1 MRTFALP
8 PTKGAYADYRMSTS
22 HTPGP
27 KSTAPR
33 NPGATDSRLAANGR
47 QADGRHLD
55 GHANGCPEATALPK
69 IVTEV
74 PGTRSRALFEAEQ
87 QHIAP
92 GRQRISQLAGVAFD
106 HGAGATLTDV
116 DGNVYL
122 DFFAGVAVASLGHGH
137 PALAQ
142 ALARQSSR
150 LIVGTFATPERAEAF
165 RMLSEEAP
173 AGLSR
178 AHLYSGGAEAV
189 EAALRLAR
197 SATKRHE
204 VLGFWGGFHGKTA
217 GVMGLI
223 GDESKQG
230 YGPLA
235 AGQYLVPYADCYR
248 CPFKME
254 YPGCGMYCVDFAR
267 QQLKRSSAGALAAV
281 VAEPMQGTAGNVI
294 PPDDYMPAL
303 KELAREHGALLIAD
317 EMITGFGRT
326 GKMWGVEHSGV
337 SPDIMTVGKGMGSGF
352 PVSGVLL
359 GEELGRSEPFSKPS
373 ASSSSYGGN
382 PLAAVAV
389 AQTLRTIRDERLIE
403 NSATVGA
410 FLLERLA
417 RLKEKYEFV
426 GDVRGKGLMIG
437 IDLVRDRG
445 SKQALGRSVTETI
458 FKEALRRGLL
468 VMGYFARMR
477 INPPLVITREQA
489 EAGAEIL
496 DEVFAH
502 VRDHID
508 WRSAP

>member
-1 MRTFALP
+1 MSRTAARAA
-8 PTKGAYADYRMSTS
+8 TAST
-22 HTPGP
+22 P
-27 KSTAPR
+27 A
-33 NPGATDSRLAANGR
+33 
-47 QADGRHLD
+47 ADGREAANHSD
-55 GHANGCPEATALPK
+55 GHSEAAAALPK
-69 IVTEV
+69 IVSEV
-74 PGTRSRALFEAEQ
+74 PGARSRALFEAEQ
-87 QHIAP
+87 RYIAP

-116 DGNVYL
+116 DGNVYV

-142 ALARQSSR
+142 ALARQASR

-165 RMLSEEAP
+165 RMLSEAAP
-173 AGLSR
+173 AELGR

-204 VLGFWGGFHGKTA
+204 VLAFWGGFHGKTG
-217 GVMGLI
+217 GVIGLI

-230 YGPLA
+230 YGPLPG
-235 AGQYLVPYADCYR
+235 GQYMVPYADCYR

-254 YPGCGMYCVDFAR
+254 YPSCGMYCVDFAR

-294 PPDDYMPAL
+294 PPDDYLPAL

-337 SPDIMTVGKGMGSGF
+337 KPDIMTVGKGMGSGF

-359 GEELGRSEPFSKPS
+359 SEELGRSEPFGKPS

-389 AQTLRTIRDERLIE
+389 AETLRTIRREGLVE
-403 NSATVGA
+403 NSAAVGA
-410 FLLERLA
+410 FLLERLL
-417 RLKEKYEFV
+417 RLKEKYEFI

-445 SKQALGRSVTETI
+445 SKEMLGRSVTETI
-458 FKEALRRGLL
+458 FKESLRRGLL
-468 VMGYFARMR
+468 VMGYFPRMR
-477 INPPLVITREQA
+477 INPPLVITRAQA

-502 VRDHID
+502 VRDHLD

>member
-1 MRTFALP
+1 
-8 PTKGAYADYRMSTS
+8 MSTS
-22 HTPGP
+22 DTPTP
-27 KSTAPR
+27 ESSS
-33 NPGATDSRLAANGR
+33 SRTVSRTSRAAVV
-47 QADGRHLD
+47 AVDRHQSSD
-55 GHANGCPEATALPK
+55 DANDRSEAKALPK
-69 IVTEV
+69 IISEV
-74 PGTRSRALFEAEQ
+74 PGARSRELFDDEQ
-87 QHIAP
+87 RHIAP

-106 HGAGATLTDV
+106 HGAGAMLTDV
-116 DGNVYL
+116 DGNVYV
-122 DFFAGVAVASLGHGH
+122 DFFAGVGVASLGHGH

-142 ALARQSSR
+142 ALSRQASR
-150 LIVGTFATPERAEAF
+150 LIVGTFATAERAEAF
-165 RMLSEEAP
+165 RMIGEAAP
-173 AGLSR
+173 VGLNR

-204 VLGFWGGFHGKTA
+204 ALSFWGGFHGKTG
-217 GVMGLI
+217 GVIGLI

-230 YGPLA
+230 YGPLPG
-235 AGQYLVPYADCYR
+235 GQYSVPYADCYR

-254 YPGCGMYCVDFAR
+254 YPKCGLYCVDFAR

-303 KELAREHGALLIAD
+303 KALAREHGALLIAD

-326 GKMWGVEHSGV
+326 GRMWGVDHSGV
-337 SPDIMTVGKGMGSGF
+337 KPDIMTVGKGMGSGF

-359 GEELGRSEPFSKPS
+359 SEKLGRSEPFGKPS

-382 PLAAVAV
+382 PLAAVAL
-389 AQTLRTIRDERLIE
+389 ATTLRAIRDERLVK

-410 FLLERLA
+410 FLLNRLM

-426 GDVRGKGLMIG
+426 GDVRGRGLMIG
-437 IDLVRDRG
+437 IDLVRDRK
-445 SKQALGRSVTETI
+445 SRETLGRSVTETI
-458 FKEALRRGLL
+458 FKESLKRGLL
-468 VMGYFARMR
+468 IMGYFPRMR

-502 VRDHID
+502 VRDHVD
-508 WRSAP
+508 WRCAP